1 MSLFSGRIASISGT
15 GSYIPEKVLTNHD
28 LSEMVETDDQ
38 WIVERTGIRERHIA
52 AEGELTSDLAVKAA
66 ERALEDAG
74 LVSEDI
80 DMIIVATNTPD
91 TLFPG
96 VGPIVQG
103 KLGAKNAGAFDLQAG
118 CTSCIYAMAVG
129 ASGIASGLWQNVLV
143 IGAEVLSKIINWE
156 DRNTCVLFGDGA
168 GAVVLTSPNK
178 EGPAI
183 ISARLCADGEKSGHI
198 TLPAGLISQPA
209 THETV
214 DKKLHYVHMKGNE
227 VFRFVNRVLPPFL
240 KELCKTSRLSVDDID
255 WWIFHQANL
264 RIMESVMK
272 RLGISSEKAVVDLDK
287 YGNTSAASTLI
298 ALDEALKENRI
309 NEGDK
314 VLLTSFGAGMTY
326 GAIIYQA

>member
-1 MSLFSGRIASISGT
+1 MSLFSGRIASIAGT

-74 LVSEDI
+74 LGSEDI

-103 KLGAKNAGAFDLQAG
+103 KLGAKKAGAFDLQAG

-143 IGAEVLSKIINWE
+143 IGAEVLSRIINWE

-168 GAVVLTSPNK
+168 GAVVLTSAN
-178 EGPAI
+178 EDGPAI
-183 ISARLCADGEKSGHI
+183 LSARLCADGEKSGHI

-209 THETV
+209 TYETV
-214 DKKLHYVHMKGNE
+214 DQKLHYVHMKGNE

-240 KELCKTSRLSVDDID
+240 KELCKTSRLAVDDID

-272 RLGISSEKAVVDLDK
+272 RLGISSEKAIVDLDK

-309 NEGDK
+309 SKGDK